1 MRATVWILGVAMAAA
16 GEAHALTRAM
26 WAEFNAI
33 YYLNLRPTA
42 ECSVYRTR
50 SLDLLKDNSLSAE
63 ALDTRMHALWA
74 EAKTGC
80 LQAALP
86 GRPAGGRTGAA
97 AAKAAAPTAA
107 VASAA
112 APSGPAVTAAQVPV
126 PAAPSMRVAG
136 AATVPEPPA
145 AVTPPP
151 APAGAAAGGAEGEPR
166 TPPEG
171 QVPERAA
178 QRPASEPPTGQ
189 RARAA
194 SGTGTDV
201 AAFGPPRIALAR
213 PPIDLPSPADLRLEA
228 ACAKRNPYAY
238 QVQTPDDPCARLARG
253 RTPQVAAVAGS
264 GESSGTGGRGG
275 FVLSVIAAL
284 GVLGAGTT
292 GWTVWRRRQRR
303 TVAADPNACTE
314 DAGPGARD
322 ELPLRAPA

>member
-1 MRATVWILGVAMAAA
+1 MLGVAMAAA
-16 GEAHALTRAM
+16 GEAHALSRAM

-50 SLDLLKDNSLSAE
+50 SLDLLKDNSLSPE
-63 ALDTRMHALWA
+63 ALDTRMRALWA
-74 EAKTGC
+74 EAKTNC
-80 LQAALP
+80 LQAAPP
-86 GRPAGGRTGAA
+86 GRPAGGRTDAA

-112 APSGPAVTAAQVPV
+112 APSGPAVPAAKAAV
-126 PAAPSMRVAG
+126 PAAPSMRGAG
-136 AATVPEPPA
+136 VATVPEPPA

-151 APAGAAAGGAEGEPR
+151 APAGAAAGGAEGDPR

-171 QVPERAA
+171 QMPERAA
-178 QRPASEPPTGQ
+178 QRPASEPRTGQ
-189 RARAA
+189 RAQAAA
-194 SGTGTDV
+194 STGNDV
-201 AAFGPPRIALAR
+201 AAFGPLRIALAR

-238 QVQTPDDPCARLARG
+238 QVETPDDPCAKLARG

-264 GESSGTGGRGG
+264 GEPFGTWGRGA
-275 FVLSVIAAL
+275 FVLSVVAAL

-292 GWTVWRRRQRR
+292 GWIVWRRRQRR
-303 TVAADPNACTE
+303 INAADPNACTE
-314 DAGPGARD
+314 GTGPGARD